1 MSNIFIFG
9 LGFFAQLL
17 FSARMLVQW
26 ITSEKQ
32 KRVVAP
38 SLFWLLSLIASFLM
52 FIYGYL
58 REDFAI
64 MLGQSLTYFIYI
76 RNLQLQKQ
84 WSTLH
89 ISIRAILLLVP
100 LGIVYYYFN
109 NNVIDVEKLF
119 KNDEI
124 PFWLLWLGI
133 ISQLVFTFRFIYQWI
148 YSEYKKNSSLPLGF
162 WLLSLVGSFLIL
174 IYAIIRVDPVLILSH
189 LLGAIIYMRNVILL
203 HKQDD

>member
-17 FSARMLVQW
+17 FSARMLIQW

-38 SLFWLLSLIASFLM
+38 YLFWLLSLIASFLM

-89 ISIRAILLLVP
+89 ISIRAILFLVP

-119 KNDEI
+119 RNDEI

-174 IYAIIRVDPVLILSH
+174 IYAIIRVDPVLMLSH

-203 HKQDD
+203 HKQND